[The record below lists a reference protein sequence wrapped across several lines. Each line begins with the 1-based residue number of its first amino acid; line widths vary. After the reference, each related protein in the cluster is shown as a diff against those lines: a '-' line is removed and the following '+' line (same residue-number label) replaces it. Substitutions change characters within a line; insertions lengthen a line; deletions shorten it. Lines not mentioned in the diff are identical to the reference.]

1 MGILSIFNTN
11 KERGEDFLKELIIC
25 VKNTYY
31 SQPKKKKKS
40 YQLWILIFVTI
51 NNLTIKCLRLS
62 TRSCSYID
70 PFGFTYGLLLMHC

>member
-31 SQPKKKKKS
+31 SQPKKKKKVIS
-40 YQLWILIFVTI
+40 YG
-51 NNLTIKCLRLS
+51 
-62 TRSCSYID
+62 Y
-70 PFGFTYGLLLMHC
+70 

>member
-31 SQPKKKKKS
+31 SQPKKKKELS
-40 YQLWILIFVTI
+40 VMDI
-51 NNLTIKCLRLS
+51 NIC
-62 TRSCSYID
+62 Y
-70 PFGFTYGLLLMHC
+70 H